1 MVKFA
6 ENGSLLD
13 YIRTHK
19 KQPDYINTMTGESSA
34 ISNIEIL
41 QLAHGIAK
49 GMNHLAKVKVRKPT
63 KCYLIWTKRH
73 HVIQYQAFA
82 KDWYSCRS
90 FANIPAN
97 LALEILAQSP
107 IQRTPS
113 WFFRRSLPRPSR
125 ITSVLLQVICSIWW
139 PRVDI
144 NILWELERCMS
155 CGGHKIVVIR
165 SALPQKALSLHL
177 LSTVETAF
185 STKFYPVG

>member
-63 KCYLIWTKRH
+63 KCYLI
-73 HVIQYQAFA
+73 
-82 KDWYSCRS
+82 
-90 FANIPAN
+90 
-97 LALEILAQSP
+97 
-107 IQRTPS
+107 
-113 WFFRRSLPRPSR
+113 
-125 ITSVLLQVICSIWW
+125 
-139 PRVDI
+139 
-144 NILWELERCMS
+144 
-155 CGGHKIVVIR
+155 
-165 SALPQKALSLHL
+165 
-177 LSTVETAF
+177 
-185 STKFYPVG
+185 